1 MYGFIVNQYHRNK
14 CKYIKMNFCIY
25 MSAANNDLD
34 FIWFINVNEEV
45 N

>member
-14 CKYIKMNFCIY
+14 CKYIKMDLYIY
-25 MSAANNDLD
+25 MSAQNNDSN
-34 FIWFINVNEEV
+34 FIRFTNVNEEV